1 MLNRLHS
8 DESFQVLAFIVL
20 PLVLLFIGG
29 IIFYF
34 RRLPPS
40 VATFPN
46 FSLRVEKMGRED
58 AYIVY
63 RDNDRR
69 LEFYAGR
76 ADREQTVCLELPD
89 ELSDQII
96 KELVPNVVKGLANLG
111 FQKYKVLREGETK
124 ILAASPQG
132 STSGPD

>member
-1 MLNRLHS
+1 MLNLIRS

-29 IIFYF
+29 IILYF
-34 RRLPPS
+34 RRIPPS

-46 FSLRVEKMGRED
+46 FSLRVEKVGRED

-63 RDNDRR
+63 RDTDRR
-69 LEFYAGR
+69 VEFYAGR
-76 ADREQTVCLELPD
+76 ADRKQSLCLELPD

-96 KELVPNVVKGLANLG
+96 KELVPKVVKGLASLG
-111 FQKYKVLREGETK
+111 FQKYKVLRKGETK
-124 ILAASPQG
+124 ILAAS
-132 STSGPD
+132 S